1 MTIESL
7 KTQRANIRRNIS
19 RIRGVVDPNQRD
31 EKSAPSQAEL
41 KCRLEILEAYFKQAI
56 SVQTQIEKECETDTG
71 RVDLEDLYIDIKV
84 CIKEQLIE
92 EIHESTFAATLATRP
107 PSGKLPKLALPT
119 FAGNCAD
126 YKNFI
131 TLFNQ
136 LVDQQDSLSNIEKYN
151 QLLSCLSGAAL
162 ETVKRF
168 QVTSENYRLA
178 LDRLKERYDN
188 PTLVFLNNVSA
199 LFKLKNVTKS
209 NCQEIRSLVDNA
221 TALYNSLTSLGS
233 EAQIAQA
240 MLIAIVMEKVDPETK
255 REWNKSLDY
264 STLPTWKLCM
274 QVVER
279 HCQYL
284 ESLGKSES
292 SQTRTEATGKP
303 RSQSTSRHGS
313 SFTCSTQ
320 SCALCLSTEH
330 RVIRC
335 NQFKD
340 MTVTERYEAAK
351 RLSLCLNCLG
361 KGHLAAKCPSNQ
373 RCRTCSRLH
382 HTLLHRETSEVRPS
396 PSSSTS
402 HMTTLPSD
410 VVTHTHT
417 NNTSDQV
424 ILATAIVQVRDASG
438 NYKIGRA
445 LLDSCSQVNFISER
459 FAQSLRLPMV
469 KRHMRICSI
478 GESHTQIKFGT
489 SATIKSRLDKFE
501 MPIDF
506 CVTSHIAY
514 QPDSDIDISSWNLP
528 KNTPLADDQ
537 FNKTRH
543 IDLLIGTEI
552 FFEILAVGQI
562 KLGPCL
568 PTLQKTL
575 LGWIVS
581 GRYEGSRRQ
590 VHSYSLSLEESINE
604 NLERLW
610 RIDDLQKSIDKFTP
624 EHRQCE
630 QTFKQTVHQQSDGR
644 IVVRLPFKDDPSQ
657 LGSSY
662 ESAKQRFE
670 ALERRFYRNPELKTA
685 YIEFLREYEELNHM
699 SLVNG
704 PRLDQPHNYIPH
716 HCVVKLN
723 STSTKLRV
731 VFDASSRT
739 SSQRSLNDLL
749 MVGPTNQNDLY
760 TLLLRFRTFR
770 YAITADVVKM
780 FRQVL
785 VDPRDRKYQYILWR
799 ETSDQPLRTYE
810 LNTVTYGTA
819 TAPYL
824 AIRSMTYL
832 ADLHM
837 NTKGIGAQAIKS
849 SFYVDDFLCGHN
861 TAEGLLKEEV
871 TEILGKGKFQLA
883 KWHSNH
889 PDFVDDNTIK
899 DLNLMDDS
907 VTSALGL
914 SWNQREDVLL
924 FAFRPKR
931 SFNEVT
937 KRTILSLA
945 SSLFDPLGLVAPVI
959 VTAKIILQELWILKL
974 HWDESVPQAL
984 CQAWKSFA
992 ASLPALES
1000 LAIPRF
1006 CLQSN
1011 NEELQ
1016 LHGFCDASIRAYGC
1030 CIYAR
1035 TISSNGKIRVR
1046 LVTSKCRVAPT
1057 RKLSLPKLEL
1067 AAAHLLAQL
1076 YVKIKGI
1083 FIVLHWI
1090 QQHSATL
1097 STFVGNRVS
1106 DIQESTLDCHW
1117 RHVPTQHNPAD
1128 LVSKGCPPGELVDS
1142 IWFLGPEF
1150 LSQSP
1155 SAWPKD
1161 KRSEPDL
1168 AVVALEKRKSAFK
1181 ATTIGSYLLESIRS
1195 ISSHRL
1201 SLRIVAWMMRFNYA
1215 SRKIIKFDTPS
1226 PTPQELQRA
1235 FHCIIWNLQQQHFT
1249 EEIHALRKNRQIS
1262 NHIKF
1267 LNPFLQLTDGFLL
1280 LKVGGRLEL
1289 ANVSMDH
1296 KHPILLPSKDD
1307 FVRHYVQ
1314 FLHRHHYHAGP
1325 KALVA
1330 LLRLQFWIVNARD
1343 LARTVVRGC
1352 VHCVRYK
1359 PKLQQQLM
1367 GNLPVE
1373 RLTPSRPFAHCGVDF
1388 CGPVNVYLRIRGKAP
1403 SKSYIAIFV
1412 CFATKAVHIEMSAK
1426 GLMARSLMNARCTFE
1441 ELVTI
1446 TAEVEAIL
1454 NSRPLTPLSSD
1465 PSDLGAL
1472 TPGHFLTGDSLRALP
1487 EQEINDEQLKSLDRW
1502 RLLSG
1507 IKQNFW
1513 RRWLADYFNEL
1524 HIRSKWTK
1532 STPSISIGD
1541 MVLIHED
1548 NVPSQKWIMGRITA
1562 TVPGRDQ
1569 RVRVVDVRT
1578 NKVDDGNPTFA
1589 QKKLTTEPDDECR
1602 SRHGDDGIHSEH
1614 CVKSAATA
1622 THSQHSGWQFE
1633 SVGCSHECHRKY
1645 GDAKGVRTAAVECK
1659 STAANY
1665 GAKQWK
1671 CTAAFE

>member
-1 MTIESL
+1 MVQLPSQPTALHMAQLLARLKAAKRKAPVPPVRPLTPTTIVISDDEEPVRARYDPVVLREVPMTPGRGLALAERPQAEGR
-7 KTQRANIRRNIS
+7 TGQNPGVQRVPKVTDIHQSMPFEAIRGARRNSVAARGEAVGTEPESQEAAGTRGMEWRHPVQAEGRTGQNPGVQRVPKVTLLVFVNSFVPDPS
-19 RIRGVVDPNQRD
+19 RDRITELPLLH
-31 EKSAPSQAEL
+31 QAEL

-107 PSGKLPKLALPT
+107 PSGKLPKPALPT

-274 QVVER
+274 QVVAG

-284 ESLGKSES
+284 ESI
-292 SQTRTEATGKP
+292 
-303 RSQSTSRHGS
+303 
-313 SFTCSTQ
+313 
-320 SCALCLSTEH
+320 EH

-402 HMTTLPSD
+402 QMTTLPSD

-438 NYKIGRA
+438 NYRIGRA

-506 CVTSHIAY
+506 C
-514 QPDSDIDISSWNLP
+514 
-528 KNTPLADDQ
+528 
-537 FNKTRH
+537 
-543 IDLLIGTEI
+543 
-552 FFEILAVGQI
+552 
-562 KLGPCL
+562 
-568 PTLQKTL
+568 KTL

-610 RIDDLQKSIDKFTP
+610 RIDDLQKSIDKFT
-624 EHRQCE
+624 RNIVSANKRLSKLFISN
-630 QTFKQTVHQQSDGR
+630 QTGELLS
-644 IVVRLPFKDDPSQ
+644 
-657 LGSSY
+657 GSH
-662 ESAKQRFE
+662 
-670 ALERRFYRNPELKTA
+670 
-685 YIEFLREYEELNHM
+685 LRTI
-699 SLVNG
+699 
-704 PRLDQPHNYIPH
+704 Q
-716 HCVVKLN
+716 
-723 STSTKLRV
+723 
-731 VFDASSRT
+731 ASW
-739 SSQRSLNDLL
+739 DLH
-749 MVGPTNQNDLY
+749 
-760 TLLLRFRTFR
+760 
-770 YAITADVVKM
+770 
-780 FRQVL
+780 
-785 VDPRDRKYQYILWR
+785 
-799 ETSDQPLRTYE
+799 QPLRTYE

-824 AIRSMTYL
+824 AIRSMTHL

-837 NTKGIGAQAIKS
+837 KTKGIGAQAIKS

-861 TAEGLLKEEV
+861 TAEGLRQLKEEV

-914 SWNQREDVLL
+914 TWNQREDVLL

-1000 LAIPRF
+1000 LTIPRF

-1046 LVTSKCRVAPT
+1046 LVTSNCRVAPT

-1083 FIVLHWI
+1083 FVMKHTTYLWSDSQIVLHWI

-1128 LVSKGCPPGELVDS
+1128 LVSRGCPPGELVDS
-1142 IWFLGPEF
+1142 IWFLGPEY

-1155 SAWPKD
+1155 SAWPKN

-1168 AVVALEKRKSAFK
+1168 EVVALEKRKSAFK

-1195 ISSHRL
+1195 ISL
-1201 SLRIVAWMMRFNYA
+1201 IVF
-1215 SRKIIKFDTPS
+1215 P
-1226 PTPQELQRA
+1226 
-1235 FHCIIWNLQQQHFT
+1235 
-1249 EEIHALRKNRQIS
+1249 
-1262 NHIKF
+1262 
-1267 LNPFLQLTDGFLL
+1267 
-1280 LKVGGRLEL
+1280 
-1289 ANVSMDH
+1289 
-1296 KHPILLPSKDD
+1296 
-1307 FVRHYVQ
+1307 
-1314 FLHRHHYHAGP
+1314 
-1325 KALVA
+1325 
-1330 LLRLQFWIVNARD
+1330 
-1343 LARTVVRGC
+1343 C
-1352 VHCVRYK
+1352 V
-1359 PKLQQQLM
+1359 LW
-1367 GNLPVE
+1367 
-1373 RLTPSRPFAHCGVDF
+1373 
-1388 CGPVNVYLRIRGKAP
+1388 
-1403 SKSYIAIFV
+1403 
-1412 CFATKAVHIEMSAK
+1412 
-1426 GLMARSLMNARCTFE
+1426 
-1441 ELVTI
+1441 
-1446 TAEVEAIL
+1446 
-1454 NSRPLTPLSSD
+1454 
-1465 PSDLGAL
+1465 LG
-1472 TPGHFLTGDSLRALP
+1472 
-1487 EQEINDEQLKSLDRW
+1487 
-1502 RLLSG
+1502 
-1507 IKQNFW
+1507 
-1513 RRWLADYFNEL
+1513 
-1524 HIRSKWTK
+1524 
-1532 STPSISIGD
+1532 
-1541 MVLIHED
+1541 
-1548 NVPSQKWIMGRITA
+1548 
-1562 TVPGRDQ
+1562 
-1569 RVRVVDVRT
+1569 
-1578 NKVDDGNPTFA
+1578 
-1589 QKKLTTEPDDECR
+1589 
-1602 SRHGDDGIHSEH
+1602 
-1614 CVKSAATA
+1614 
-1622 THSQHSGWQFE
+1622 
-1633 SVGCSHECHRKY
+1633 
-1645 GDAKGVRTAAVECK
+1645 
-1659 STAANY
+1659 
-1665 GAKQWK
+1665 
-1671 CTAAFE
+1671 

>member
-19 RIRGVVDPNQRD
+19 RIRSVVDPNQRD

-119 FAGNCAD
+119 FAGNCVD

-292 SQTRTEATGKP
+292 SQTRTEATGNQ

-438 NYKIGRA
+438 NYRIGRA

-489 SATIKSRLDKFE
+489 SATIKSRPDKFE

-506 CVTSHIAY
+506 C
-514 QPDSDIDISSWNLP
+514 
-528 KNTPLADDQ
+528 
-537 FNKTRH
+537 
-543 IDLLIGTEI
+543 
-552 FFEILAVGQI
+552 
-562 KLGPCL
+562 
-568 PTLQKTL
+568 KTL

-610 RIDDLQKSIDKFTP
+610 RIDDLRKSIDKFTP

-630 QTFKQTVHQQSDGR
+630 ETFKQTVHQQSDGR

-699 SLVNG
+699 SLVRN
-704 PRLDQPHNYIPH
+704 
-716 HCVVKLN
+716 
-723 STSTKLRV
+723 
-731 VFDASSRT
+731 
-739 SSQRSLNDLL
+739 
-749 MVGPTNQNDLY
+749 
-760 TLLLRFRTFR
+760 
-770 YAITADVVKM
+770 
-780 FRQVL
+780 
-785 VDPRDRKYQYILWR
+785 
-799 ETSDQPLRTYE
+799 
-810 LNTVTYGTA
+810 
-819 TAPYL
+819 
-824 AIRSMTYL
+824 
-832 ADLHM
+832 
-837 NTKGIGAQAIKS
+837 
-849 SFYVDDFLCGHN
+849 
-861 TAEGLLKEEV
+861 
-871 TEILGKGKFQLA
+871 
-883 KWHSNH
+883 HS
-889 PDFVDDNTIK
+889 
-899 DLNLMDDS
+899 
-907 VTSALGL
+907 
-914 SWNQREDVLL
+914 
-924 FAFRPKR
+924 
-931 SFNEVT
+931 
-937 KRTILSLA
+937 
-945 SSLFDPLGLVAPVI
+945 
-959 VTAKIILQELWILKL
+959 
-974 HWDESVPQAL
+974 
-984 CQAWKSFA
+984 
-992 ASLPALES
+992 
-1000 LAIPRF
+1000 
-1006 CLQSN
+1006 
-1011 NEELQ
+1011 
-1016 LHGFCDASIRAYGC
+1016 
-1030 CIYAR
+1030 
-1035 TISSNGKIRVR
+1035 
-1046 LVTSKCRVAPT
+1046 
-1057 RKLSLPKLEL
+1057 
-1067 AAAHLLAQL
+1067 
-1076 YVKIKGI
+1076 
-1083 FIVLHWI
+1083 
-1090 QQHSATL
+1090 
-1097 STFVGNRVS
+1097 
-1106 DIQESTLDCHW
+1106 
-1117 RHVPTQHNPAD
+1117 
-1128 LVSKGCPPGELVDS
+1128 
-1142 IWFLGPEF
+1142 
-1150 LSQSP
+1150 
-1155 SAWPKD
+1155 
-1161 KRSEPDL
+1161 
-1168 AVVALEKRKSAFK
+1168 
-1181 ATTIGSYLLESIRS
+1181 
-1195 ISSHRL
+1195 
-1201 SLRIVAWMMRFNYA
+1201 
-1215 SRKIIKFDTPS
+1215 
-1226 PTPQELQRA
+1226 
-1235 FHCIIWNLQQQHFT
+1235 
-1249 EEIHALRKNRQIS
+1249 
-1262 NHIKF
+1262 
-1267 LNPFLQLTDGFLL
+1267 
-1280 LKVGGRLEL
+1280 
-1289 ANVSMDH
+1289 
-1296 KHPILLPSKDD
+1296 
-1307 FVRHYVQ
+1307 
-1314 FLHRHHYHAGP
+1314 
-1325 KALVA
+1325 
-1330 LLRLQFWIVNARD
+1330 
-1343 LARTVVRGC
+1343 
-1352 VHCVRYK
+1352 
-1359 PKLQQQLM
+1359 
-1367 GNLPVE
+1367 
-1373 RLTPSRPFAHCGVDF
+1373 
-1388 CGPVNVYLRIRGKAP
+1388 
-1403 SKSYIAIFV
+1403 
-1412 CFATKAVHIEMSAK
+1412 
-1426 GLMARSLMNARCTFE
+1426 
-1441 ELVTI
+1441 
-1446 TAEVEAIL
+1446 
-1454 NSRPLTPLSSD
+1454 
-1465 PSDLGAL
+1465 
-1472 TPGHFLTGDSLRALP
+1472 
-1487 EQEINDEQLKSLDRW
+1487 
-1502 RLLSG
+1502 
-1507 IKQNFW
+1507 
-1513 RRWLADYFNEL
+1513 
-1524 HIRSKWTK
+1524 
-1532 STPSISIGD
+1532 
-1541 MVLIHED
+1541 
-1548 NVPSQKWIMGRITA
+1548 
-1562 TVPGRDQ
+1562 
-1569 RVRVVDVRT
+1569 
-1578 NKVDDGNPTFA
+1578 
-1589 QKKLTTEPDDECR
+1589 
-1602 SRHGDDGIHSEH
+1602 
-1614 CVKSAATA
+1614 
-1622 THSQHSGWQFE
+1622 
-1633 SVGCSHECHRKY
+1633 
-1645 GDAKGVRTAAVECK
+1645 
-1659 STAANY
+1659 
-1665 GAKQWK
+1665 
-1671 CTAAFE
+1671 